1 MRETPE
7 VAVSRWLVGVA
18 AIVLVIACSNTV
30 NLLLARAVRRRR
42 EVGVR
47 LALGA
52 GRSRLVRLLLTES
65 VLLAVMGGAA
75 GLAVAWL
82 TGTLVRGVLLPNVEW
97 TSSPVDARVLG
108 LSAAVALVVGI
119 TIGLAPA
126 LRASRSDLTA
136 SLMAGGRAGGAHGT
150 RLRSALTVAQA
161 ALSIVLLV
169 GAGLFVRS
177 LWRVRTLDLGLQP
190 DRVLVVSPRWPAIS
204 ASDTAAR
211 RIARARRA
219 DLYVRAL
226 DGVRQV
232 TAVEHASLAIGL
244 PFQNSF
250 TQFIR
255 VPGWDSIPALKGG
268 GPFINAVSD
277 DFFETIGSRLVR
289 GRSFTSA
296 DREGSEPVAVINETM
311 ATTLWPGGD
320 PIGGCVYWAPTR
332 DGLTVCSRVLGVV
345 ADARRS
351 ALHEDPSMQYFI
363 PFGQERGFGGTVLLV
378 RPRGDP
384 ATIVPVIRRE
394 LTGLD
399 PSISYVDENLLER
412 SLDSQVRPWR
422 LGASMFGLMGALAL
436 VVAAIGLYSVMSYLV
451 AQRTHEIGVRMALG
465 ARGGN
470 IVALVLRSS
479 LGMAALGV
487 AIGTGFALWAGRFL
501 EPLLF
506 DTSPRDPVVIGGVG
520 VTLLAVAFLSGLV
533 PAMRARR
540 VNPME
545 ALRGD

>member
-1 MRETPE
+1 
-7 VAVSRWLVGVA
+7 
-18 AIVLVIACSNTV
+18 
-30 NLLLARAVRRRR
+30 
-42 EVGVR
+42 
-47 LALGA
+47 
-52 GRSRLVRLLLTES
+52 
-65 VLLAVMGGAA
+65 
-75 GLAVAWL
+75 
-82 TGTLVRGVLLPNVEW
+82 
-97 TSSPVDARVLG
+97 
-108 LSAAVALVVGI
+108 
-119 TIGLAPA
+119 
-126 LRASRSDLTA
+126 
-136 SLMAGGRAGGAHGT
+136 
-150 RLRSALTVAQA
+150 
-161 ALSIVLLV
+161 
-169 GAGLFVRS
+169 
-177 LWRVRTLDLGLQP
+177 
-190 DRVLVVSPRWPAIS
+190 
-204 ASDTAAR
+204 
-211 RIARARRA
+211 
-219 DLYVRAL
+219 
-226 DGVRQV
+226 
-232 TAVEHASLAIGL
+232 
-244 PFQNSF
+244 
-250 TQFIR
+250 
-255 VPGWDSIPALKGG
+255 
-268 GPFINAVSD
+268 
-277 DFFETIGSRLVR
+277 
-289 GRSFTSA
+289 
-296 DREGSEPVAVINETM
+296 
-311 ATTLWPGGD
+311 
-320 PIGGCVYWAPTR
+320 
-332 DGLTVCSRVLGVV
+332 
-345 ADARRS
+345 
-351 ALHEDPSMQYFI
+351 MQYFI

-520 VTLLAVAFLSGLV
+520 VTLLAVAFLAGLV